1 MPYRCIVACL
11 GVVDCLQYVSLCM
24 WDDLFRVY
32 FLAINVGDATSLLEH
47 LRSLFYEQRDILFG
61 GQLDHDCCS
70 SDELGRNVASTTLVC
85 PADRLRFAALAHGS
99 FWCGGRRPLPGI
111 ETAVG

>member
-11 GVVDCLQYVSLCM
+11 GVVDCLQYVSLCT
-24 WDDLFRVY
+24 WDDLFRAY
-32 FLAINVGDATSLLEH
+32 FLAIKVRDATGLLEH

-61 GQLDHDCCS
+61 GELDHDCCS

-85 PADRLRFAALAHGS
+85 PAESLASGNAWS
-99 FWCGGRRPLPGI
+99 NAQTPWEAR
-111 ETAVG
+111 